1 MKSFFRKSILTF
13 IFVLLSIVAVDVLA
27 QENREV
33 DIFLFTSSGCPHCAE
48 EKEFLA
54 ELSEE
59 KPNIVVHE
67 YEISKNR
74 TNAILLGEL
83 GKYLGVE
90 VRGVPFTV
98 IGENYYSGFGSAS
111 TTGEVFRE
119 AVSRVETGEEEQIM
133 ESFFAD
139 LLDEERAEAVIVG
152 PQEASQQEE
161 PRPEE
166 MVDSPES
173 AEIEETTRVKDT
185 SKPKAKFNVPEK
197 LDLPLFGKVD
207 TKTVSLP
214 VLTFVIALVD
224 GFNPCAMWVLLFLI
238 SLLLGF
244 RDRKRMWI
252 LGLTFIASS
261 AFVYFLFMA
270 AWLNFFLFVGF
281 LTWVRIL
288 VGLLALFFAYKN
300 IRAFIEGEDGCEV
313 TQDEKRVQTLQRIKN
328 VTQDKRLLPAMFGM
342 VLLAFA
348 VNLIEAI
355 CSAGL
360 PAIYTQILALSE
372 LPTWKYY
379 SYIIFYQIIFMLD
392 DMAIFVIAMV
402 TMQAVGVESKY
413 ARWVKIF
420 GGLVMLV
427 LGILLIFKPEWLLFG

>member
-1 MKSFFRKSILTF
+1 
-13 IFVLLSIVAVDVLA
+13 
-27 QENREV
+27 
-33 DIFLFTSSGCPHCAE
+33 
-48 EKEFLA
+48 
-54 ELSEE
+54 
-59 KPNIVVHE
+59 
-67 YEISKNR
+67 
-74 TNAILLGEL
+74 
-83 GKYLGVE
+83 
-90 VRGVPFTV
+90 
-98 IGENYYSGFGSAS
+98 
-111 TTGEVFRE
+111 
-119 AVSRVETGEEEQIM
+119 
-133 ESFFAD
+133 
-139 LLDEERAEAVIVG
+139 
-152 PQEASQQEE
+152 
-161 PRPEE
+161 
-166 MVDSPES
+166 
-173 AEIEETTRVKDT
+173 
-185 SKPKAKFNVPEK
+185 
-197 LDLPLFGKVD
+197 
-207 TKTVSLP
+207 
-214 VLTFVIALVD
+214 
-224 GFNPCAMWVLLFLI
+224 
-238 SLLLGF
+238 
-244 RDRKRMWI
+244 
-252 LGLTFIASS
+252 
-261 AFVYFLFMA
+261 MA

-360 PAIYTQILALSE
+360 PAIYTQILALSK